1 MRSLEFPIKHNP
13 LKRLFDIC
21 FSLSVLIIGLPLFIL
36 ISTIIV
42 ITSPGPIFF
51 KQKRVGRGGKAIKCY
66 KFRTMFINAESKL
79 EDILKNDPA
88 KAREYKKFRKLKDD
102 PRVFSFG
109 KYLRK
114 TSLDELP
121 QFFNVLIGDLSVVGP
136 RPAFF
141 EEVEEFYGDKA
152 YKILSIR
159 PGITGIWQTS
169 GRNFLSFLE
178 RVELDEIYVDNQS
191 FRKDLRLILKTIP
204 MLFSSKGAF

>member
-1 MRSLEFPIKHNP
+1 MRNLEFQIKHKP
-13 LKRLFDIC
+13 IKRLFDIC

-36 ISTIIV
+36 ISAVIL

-51 KQKRVGRGGKAIKCY
+51 KQKRVGRGGIAIRCY
-66 KFRTMFINAESKL
+66 KFRTMSISAEAKL
-79 EDILKNDPA
+79 EEILKSDPVKA
-88 KAREYKKFRKLKDD
+88 KEYQKFRKLKDD

-121 QFFNVLIGDLSVVGP
+121 QFFNVLIGNLSVVGP

-152 YKILSIR
+152 HKILSIR

-191 FRKDLRLILKTIP
+191 LKKDICLILKTIP

>member
-1 MRSLEFPIKHNP
+1 MRSLKFPIKHKP

-21 FSLSVLIIGLPLFIL
+21 FSLGVLVIGLPVFLL
-36 ISTIIV
+36 ISVIIF
-42 ITSPGPIFF
+42 INSPGPVFF

-66 KFRTMFINAESKL
+66 KFRTMSINAEERL
-79 EDILKNDPA
+79 NEILKSDPLKA
-88 KAREYKKFRKLKDD
+88 KEYQKFRKLKDD

-141 EEVEEFYGDKA
+141 KEVEEFYGNKA
-152 YKILSIR
+152 HKILSVR

-178 RVELDEIYVDNQS
+178 RVELDEVYVDSQS
-191 FRKDLRLILKTIP
+191 FKKDLFLILKTIP